1 MGLTDEL
8 DKQRERF
15 LGSAPQEVIG
25 LMGTATQQLR
35 NSGIEKNALQVG
47 DKAPAIT
54 LKDTDNLTVDLYQ
67 SLLDGPVILKFF
79 RGDW

>member
-1 MGLTDEL
+1 MRLTDEL
-8 DKQRERF
+8 DNQRERF

-35 NSGIEKNALQVG
+35 NSGIEKTALQVG

-54 LKDTDNLTVDLYQ
+54 LKDTDNRTVDLYQ
-67 SLLDGPVILKFF
+67 SLLAGPVILKFF

>member
-1 MGLTDEL
+1 MRLTDEL

-25 LMGTATQQLR
+25 VMETATQQLR
-35 NSGIEKNALQVG
+35 NSGIEKTALQVG

-54 LKDTDNLTVDLYQ
+54 LKDSDNRTVDLYR
-67 SLLDGPVILKFF
+67 SLSAGPVILKFF